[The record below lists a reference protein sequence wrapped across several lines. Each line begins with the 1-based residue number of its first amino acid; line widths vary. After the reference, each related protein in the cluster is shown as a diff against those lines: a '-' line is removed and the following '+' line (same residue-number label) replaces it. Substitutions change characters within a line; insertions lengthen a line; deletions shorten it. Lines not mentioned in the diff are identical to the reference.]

1 MGITAASASAGTMK
15 PEDLLI
21 CLTGVRKTFR
31 APDRSDRT
39 VLEAVNFRLQEGEIV
54 ALLGKSG
61 SGKSTLL
68 RIIAGL
74 IRPNGGDVLYRGR
87 MINGPA
93 TGISMVFQSFALFP
107 WLTVQQNVELGLEAA
122 GVQAEER
129 EKRALEA
136 IETIGLGGFES
147 AFPRELSGGMRQRV
161 GFARALVM
169 RPDVLLMD
177 EPFSALDVLTA
188 ETLREDLLGLWLEH
202 EIPTKGIL
210 FVSHNIEEAVL
221 MADRVLVFSS
231 DPGQVKAEIPV
242 NLPHPRDRDA
252 PVFKQIVDEIYS
264 VMTQHPQKTGAAEPL
279 SLGYRLPEA
288 SPRKIFAVC
297 EALAGED
304 FKGRADLPH
313 LVEILE
319 VNDEELFQLLEGAR
333 LLGFIK
339 VEQGDAMLLPA
350 GRAFAEAD
358 VDQQKTIFAEHLLHH
373 ITLAAHV
380 RRVLSE
386 RGGHRAPRGRFL
398 QEIEDYLSDD
408 EAERV
413 LDLVINWGRYAEL
426 FEYDDNAGVLS
437 LPEPEENETG
447 GEGGDPTGLS
457 DQNQAAQ

>member
-1 MGITAASASAGTMK
+1 MGLSAAANAMK

-87 MINGPA
+87 TINGPA

-122 GVQAEER
+122 AVPAEER

-147 AFPRELSGGMRQRV
+147 AYPRELSGGMRQRV

-188 ETLREDLLGLWLEH
+188 ETLREDLLELWLER

-252 PVFKQIVDEIYS
+252 PAFKQIVDEIYS
-264 VMTQHPQKTGAAEPL
+264 VMTQHPQKSGAAGEPL

-297 EALAGED
+297 EALAGEE
-304 FKGRADLPH
+304 FKGRADIPH
-313 LVEILE
+313 LVELLE
-319 VNDEELFQLLEGAR
+319 VDDEELLQLLEGAR

-339 VEQGDAMLLPA
+339 VEQGDALLMPS
-350 GRAFAEAD
+350 GKAFAEAD
-358 VDQQKTIFAEHLLHH
+358 LDQQKIIFAEHLLHH

-380 RRVLSE
+380 RRVLAE
-386 RGGHRAPRGRFL
+386 RNGHRAPRTRFL

-408 EAERV
+408 EADRV
-413 LDLVINWGRYAEL
+413 LDVVINWGRYAEI
-426 FEYDDNAGVLS
+426 FEYDDNVGVLS
-437 LPEPEENETG
+437 LPEPEEPAA
-447 GEGGDPTGLS
+447 PTDDGLS
-457 DQNQAAQ
+457 DQNQAAE